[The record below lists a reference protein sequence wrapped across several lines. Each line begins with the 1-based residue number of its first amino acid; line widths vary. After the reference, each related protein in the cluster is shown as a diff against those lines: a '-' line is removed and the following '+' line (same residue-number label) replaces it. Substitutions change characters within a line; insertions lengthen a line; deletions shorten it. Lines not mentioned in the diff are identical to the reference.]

1 MDLRFT
7 FVEKLIAMIAEQVE
21 TKTIQ
26 KPVAKLSTPV
36 EDKQVSGGIKLTK
49 GLMLYSLALVAV
61 IAWAFWT
68 ISTLSGITLQVL
80 AASAILS
87 SILLFRIMEDQS
99 SNQ

>member
-1 MDLRFT
+1 M
-7 FVEKLIAMIAEQVE
+7 VAEQVK
-21 TKTIQ
+21 TKTVQRTVIEQ
-26 KPVAKLSTPV
+26 PTKV
-36 EDKQVSGGIKLTK
+36 EEKQVSKGIKLTK

-61 IAWAFWT
+61 ITWAFWT
-68 ISTLSGITLQVL
+68 ISTLSGITLQIL